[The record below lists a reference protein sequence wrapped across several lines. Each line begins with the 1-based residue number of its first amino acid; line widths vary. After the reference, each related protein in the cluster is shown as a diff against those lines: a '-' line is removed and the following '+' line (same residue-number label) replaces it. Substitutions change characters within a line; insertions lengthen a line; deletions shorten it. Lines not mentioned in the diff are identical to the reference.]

1 MTEKSATVAMDALK
15 ELFMLTQ
22 PNTVQVMFAR
32 LVEKI
37 RVKDHGY
44 FVVNVAYKF
53 IQSFLMKGYLHVST
67 VLSRPE
73 GEPTLVSILIE
84 ELEDYMSFVKAEV
97 HKMLAEADQAGTK
110 VELSKLSDRCF

>member
-53 IQSFLMKGYLHVST
+53 IQSFLMKGVFANCQ
-67 VLSRPE
+67 
-73 GEPTLVSILIE
+73 ILTNI
-84 ELEDYMSFVKAEV
+84 
-97 HKMLAEADQAGTK
+97 LASASE
-110 VELSKLSDRCF
+110 SKFAN